1 MGVRVVRYDGDSLE
15 LAAPLAANIN
25 HQQSAFGGSLFS
37 IAALAGW
44 GMIQLKL
51 SEMNLDCNTVIGKGE
66 VAYKRPVFDNFGCTC
81 TLPADFP
88 AFARILEDT
97 GKAGIKLDA
106 VVTVDGKP
114 AMILTGQYVV
124 TKKVG
129 ADAK

>member
-44 GMIQLKL
+44 GIIQLKL

-81 TLPADFP
+81 TLPKDFP
-88 AFARILEDT
+88 AFASLLKDT
-97 GKAGIKLDA
+97 GKAGIQLDA

-124 TKKVG
+124 TQKVG
-129 ADAK
+129 PDAK